1 MLPCV
6 FAQIR
11 KEKHM
16 KRMPTKGPTAKREGP
31 KFVSAV
37 QRMLKS
43 VGRSPN
49 STVIIKPPAKKK

>member
-1 MLPCV
+1 
-6 FAQIR
+6 
-11 KEKHM
+11 M